1 MVDQIPPL
9 RTSTRA
15 GTLLGGRYRFQQLIA
30 TGGMAQVWKATDEVL
45 GRSVAVK
52 VLHEHLA
59 SDESFVARFRSEA
72 ISAAKLN
79 HRTIV
84 AIYDTVSV
92 PPSSYDPSQT
102 ADYNGGTEAIVMEL
116 IDGETLRH
124 LLDRPGPV
132 DVTEVVRIVGDVCSA
147 LDIAHGAGVV
157 HRDIK
162 PSNILL
168 ANDGRVVV
176 TDFGI
181 AKAEQSNDLTGTGD
195 VMGTAK
201 YLAPEQVLAQPVDGR
216 ADLYSLGIVLYEA
229 VCGRPPFD
237 AGNQLATAVART
249 TTNPPAPRNIHPGCS
264 RELEA
269 VILRSI
275 EREPDDRYAS
285 GIDLRLALEE
295 AIATAGVPA
304 DAEGPATPP
313 VDLTV
318 QETVTQTSFAQS
330 ERGWLI
336 PALALLL
343 LSGGLVL
350 AGLFFGGTDT
360 GRDIVRD
367 TAGAVGIGEGD
378 DQPTDEDVEPEPEV
392 LGETEEPAQ
401 AAGPVSVV
409 ASAAFDP
416 FGDNAEHN
424 STAALLFDGDPTT
437 FWRSERYNSRVF
449 GSLKAGVGA
458 WVALDEVTNLA
469 RIEVDSPATNWSADV
484 YVATGAG
491 ATMTEWGEPV
501 LSLSELS
508 ANADGTV
515 VFDLAGSEGDA
526 ILIWVTDLGD
536 GTTPIRIELNEVRVI
551 AS

>member
-1 MVDQIPPL
+1 MVDQVPPL

-52 VLHEHLA
+52 VLHEHLGNDA
-59 SDESFVARFRSEA
+59 SFVARFRSEA

-84 AIYDTVSV
+84 AIYDTVS
-92 PPSSYDPSQT
+92 
-102 ADYNGGTEAIVMEL
+102 ADTVSADSESATDAIVMEL

-124 LLDRPGPV
+124 LLDEPGPV
-132 DVTEVVRIVGDVCSA
+132 DVNEVVRIIGDVCTA

-168 ANDGRVVV
+168 AKDGRVVV

-181 AKAEQSNDLTGTGD
+181 AKAEQSNDLTSTGD

-201 YLAPEQVLAQPVDGR
+201 YLAPEQVSGGPVDGR

-237 AGNQLATAVART
+237 GGNQLATAVART
-249 TTNPPAPRNIHPGCS
+249 ITDPPAPRNIHPGCS
-264 RELEA
+264 RELEH
-269 VILRSI
+269 VILRAI
-275 EREPDDRYAS
+275 EREPDQRYGS
-285 GIDLRLALEE
+285 GIDFRLALQD
-295 AIATAGVPA
+295 AIATGGVPA
-304 DAEGPATPP
+304 DREGPATAPP
-313 VDLTV
+313 VDLTDDH
-318 QETVTQTSFAQS
+318 TGTQNSFAQS

-336 PALALLL
+336 PALGLLL

-350 AGLFFGGTDT
+350 AGIFFGGTDT
-360 GRDIVRD
+360 GRDIVRE
-367 TAGAVGIGEGD
+367 TAGVVGIGEGGD
-378 DQPTDEDVEPEPEV
+378 ADTDVVDEEPEV
-392 LGETEEPAQ
+392 LGVTEESEQPP
-401 AAGPVSVV
+401 AGPVTVV
-409 ASAAFDP
+409 AFAAFDP

-424 STAALLFDGDPTT
+424 DKAQFLVDGDSAT

-458 WVALDEVTNLA
+458 WIALDGVTDLA
-469 RIEVDSPATNWSADV
+469 SLTVDTPATNWSAEV

-491 ATMTEWGEPV
+491 ATLSEWGEPA
-501 LSLSELS
+501 LSLTQLS
-508 ANADGTV
+508 ASADGTV
-515 VFDLAGSEGDA
+515 LIDLTGQSGDA
-526 ILIWVTDLGD
+526 ILLWITDLGD
-536 GTTPIRIELNEVRVI
+536 GATPIRMEINELTV
-551 AS
+551 AAG

>member
-52 VLHEHLA
+52 VLHEHLGR
-59 SDESFVARFRSEA
+59 DESFVARFRSEA

-84 AIYDTVSV
+84 AIYDTVAL
-92 PPSSYDPSQT
+92 PPSPDAGLESP
-102 ADYNGGTEAIVMEL
+102 GTEAIVMEL

-132 DVTEVVRIVGDVCSA
+132 DVTEVVRIVGDVCTA

-237 AGNQLATAVART
+237 AANQLATAVART
-249 TTNPPAPRNIHPGCS
+249 TTDPPAPRNIHPGCS

-269 VILRSI
+269 VILRAI
-275 EREPDDRYAS
+275 ERDPDDRYAS

-304 DAEGPATPP
+304 DSEGPATPP
-313 VDLTV
+313 PVDLTA

-336 PALALLL
+336 PALALVL

-367 TAGAVGIGEGD
+367 TAGVVGIGEVDEEPSD
-378 DQPTDEDVEPEPEV
+378 DQAEAEPEV
-392 LGETEEPAQ
+392 LGETEEPPQ
-401 AAGPVSVV
+401 PAGPVAVV
-409 ASAAFDP
+409 AAAAFDP
-416 FGDNAEHN
+416 FGDNAEHD
-424 STAALLFDGDPTT
+424 STATLLVDGDPTT

-449 GSLKAGVGA
+449 GSLKEGVGA
-458 WVALDEVTNLA
+458 WVALDQVTELA
-469 RIEVDSPATNWSADV
+469 RIEVDSSATNWSANV

-491 ATMTEWGEPV
+491 ATMNEWGEPV

-508 ANADGTV
+508 ADADGTV
-515 VFDLAGSEGDA
+515 IFDLAGHEGDA

-536 GTTPIRIELNEVRVI
+536 GATPIRIELNELRVI